1 MVQKIG
7 KHGLE
12 VRSGQIAGALEQ
24 RLDDLLLGREVRAE
38 NMRRGGRDRD
48 DHAPVAAQA
57 LPPEARAL
65 TQCLGRLS
73 LVVRFRLRVCCFT
86 EKAST
91 AMFQCRMCSENP
103 FSGLL

>member
-65 TQCLGRLS
+65 TQCLGRFVSRREISAQS
-73 LVVRFRLRVCCFT
+73 L
-86 EKAST
+86 
-91 AMFQCRMCSENP
+91 
-103 FSGLL
+103 LLYREGIQSHVSVPHVL